1 MNNIR
6 TGKTKNTSSAK
17 VKTLVT
23 SIFLIALCSVPTMA
37 QEKDSVT
44 TLPEVVVTSPLKI
57 SDQLNKSFDL
67 KFPEANDV
75 VWRKLNKDYLTKF
88 IQIDLKHQALFRKNG
103 SLKYDIIYMGESHLP
118 KTIAGKIADNYD
130 AYTVT
135 NAARINRAEQIF
147 WIVNLEGARSY
158 KVIRI
163 DENGELEEVKHYLK
177 RFDK

>member
-1 MNNIR
+1 
-6 TGKTKNTSSAK
+6 
-17 VKTLVT
+17 
-23 SIFLIALCSVPTMA
+23 
-37 QEKDSVT
+37 
-44 TLPEVVVTSPLKI
+44 
-57 SDQLNKSFDL
+57 
-67 KFPEANDV
+67 
-75 VWRKLNKDYLTKF
+75 
-88 IQIDLKHQALFRKNG
+88 
-103 SLKYDIIYMGESHLP
+103 MGESHLP

-177 RFDK
+177 RSDK